1 MKMNHLMDL
10 LPLREPP
17 RRELRDVVR
26 SGLRCVSYKTGIIKA
41 LLEQSLQEDDPLIF
55 SFGTI
60 MADTRRYSP
69 HRCSERTG
77 GAGLTKDQAL
87 AATIGEAIERYC
99 SNFYHQEDL
108 LVSSYE
114 KLRHRAVAPRDFV
127 LFSEQQHCE
136 KGFPFDAFTEASRVA
151 WTWSYSLVHGEPT
164 LVPACFT
171 YLPYAFQNGEA
182 ILGPSIST
190 GIACGSSL
198 EEAVLLGIYECLE
211 RDAFTIMWLNRLSM
225 PVVDITDGESLAAR
239 LLREKFSLS
248 HIKYCVCDIT
258 SDIGV
263 PTFFTLAIGHS
274 TLGPL
279 VCVGSAARLE
289 AQVAVQKTLVETA
302 QARPYLRY
310 VLRKKGEWRC
320 GDAFSNVCNF
330 DDHARLYSSMPELIP
345 KVQFVDQPATR
356 CLDALSNRS
365 TGTITGDIN
374 VCVSALAAKG
384 FDVLVVDLTT
394 REVAEL
400 GFCVTRV
407 LIPGLQPLHGDHR
420 FRFLGGKRLYQVP
433 RILGYT
439 EQDTAEQEL
448 YPWPHP
454 FP

>member
-1 MKMNHLMDL
+1 MKHLRDL

-17 RRELRDVVR
+17 RRNLRDVVTA
-26 SGLRCVSYKTGIIKA
+26 GLRCVSYRTGIIKA
-41 LLEQSLQEDDPLIF
+41 VLEQSLQQDDPLIF
-55 SFGTI
+55 SFGT
-60 MADTRRYSP
+60 MMSDTSCYSS

-77 GAGLTKDQAL
+77 GAGLTRDQAL

-108 LVSSYE
+108 IVASYDN
-114 KLRHRAVAPRDFV
+114 LRHKAVAPHDFI
-127 LFSEQQHCE
+127 LFSEQQYGE
-136 KGFPFDAFTEASRVA
+136 KAFPFEAFTEASRVA

-171 YLPYAFQNGEA
+171 YLPYAFQKGDA
-182 ILGPSIST
+182 ILGPSVST
-190 GIACGSSL
+190 GLACASSR
-198 EEAVLLGIYECLE
+198 EEAILLGMYECLE
-211 RDAFTIMWLNRLSM
+211 RDAFTIMWLNRLTM
-225 PVVDITDGESLAAR
+225 PVVDITAGESPAAR
-239 LLREKFSLS
+239 LFREKFALS

-258 SDIGV
+258 SDIGI
-263 PTFFTLAIGHS
+263 PTFYTLAVGNS
-274 TLGPL
+274 TLGQL
-279 VCVGSAARLE
+279 VCVGSATRLE

-310 VLRKKGEWRC
+310 VLRKNGEWKC
-320 GDAFSNVCNF
+320 GDAFSNVRSF
-330 DDHARLYSSMPELIP
+330 DDHARLYSSMPELVP
-345 KVQFVDQPATR
+345 KVQFVEQPATR
-356 CLDALSNRS
+356 SLDALSNRS
-365 TGTITGDIN
+365 TGTITGDIDL
-374 VCVSALAAKG
+374 CVSALASKG

-400 GFCVTRV
+400 GFHVARV

-439 EQDTAEQEL
+439 EEDTTERQL
-448 YPWPHP
+448 WPWPHP